1 MKLPN
6 HVTGQAF
13 VPAAQYNE
21 LVDCVKFLMQNALVA
36 AGPGLELRSLPQGK
50 AVGVTT
56 VGGEEGSTASPL
68 VILHTHG
75 SQDTDTW
82 SRADDNCAVDV
93 WILVDI
99 YWANPYIKG
108 VYRVLHFDSAGK
120 LYEITAEEAAINM
133 ITAGSC

>member
-36 AGPGLELRSLPQGK
+36 AGPELELRSLPQGK

-56 VGGEEGSTASPL
+56 VGELSE
-68 VILHTHG
+68 
-75 SQDTDTW
+75 
-82 SRADDNCAVDV
+82 
-93 WILVDI
+93 
-99 YWANPYIKG
+99 YI
-108 VYRVLHFDSAGK
+108 
-120 LYEITAEEAAINM
+120 
-133 ITAGSC
+133 